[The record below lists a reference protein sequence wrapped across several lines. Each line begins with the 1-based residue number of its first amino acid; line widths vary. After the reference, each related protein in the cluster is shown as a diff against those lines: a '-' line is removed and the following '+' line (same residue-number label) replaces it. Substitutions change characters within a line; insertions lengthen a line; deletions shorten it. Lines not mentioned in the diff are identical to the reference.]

1 MIRESNFMVVP
12 IAKKVITIIA
22 GRALVSI
29 FFIDGKKLPSKIPKI
44 IGRTA
49 PSKDQLIGDWPVA
62 PRASIVTG
70 GPTTSV
76 VIATAP
82 CSYSLP

>member
-1 MIRESNFMVVP
+1 MIKPPQTEQITPSRIPAGPAMMRESNFIVVP

-29 FFIDGKKLPSKIPKI
+29 FFMDGKKLPSRIPII

-49 PSKDQLIGDWPVA
+49 PSKDQLIGD
-62 PRASIVTG
+62 
-70 GPTTSV
+70 
-76 VIATAP
+76 
-82 CSYSLP
+82 